1 MLELLPL
8 VCQAGQDFADLGRVF
23 VPLLDQPVALRAHLH
38 KARIIKKRF
47 KRLIDVG
54 QCCRCEGQRGEHMG
68 KGLREEVSHKDA
80 PYLKTCAWV
89 RPFLWVWV
97 LYFCI

>member
-38 KARIIKKRF
+38 KERIIKK
-47 KRLIDVG
+47 V
-54 QCCRCEGQRGEHMG
+54 Q
-68 KGLREEVSHKDA
+68 
-80 PYLKTCAWV
+80 KTYGCGTM
-89 RPFLWVWV
+89 LQM
-97 LYFCI
+97 